1 MIYTFYTANITT
13 TAQNAKAYKKI
24 RFHYFPSSPYSA
36 RLTLKNRRLADFTVP
51 IAISPPLSPSTT
63 SEK

>member
-1 MIYTFYTANITT
+1 MFYTFYTAKITT
-13 TAQNAKAYKKI
+13 AAQIATINKKI

-36 RLTLKNRRLADFTVP
+36 RFTLKKRRLADCIVP
-51 IAISPPLSPSTT
+51 IAISDLPSPSTT

>member
-1 MIYTFYTANITT
+1 MFYTFYTAKTITA
-13 TAQNAKAYKKI
+13 AQIATINKKI

-36 RLTLKNRRLADFTVP
+36 RFTLKNRRLADLTVP
-51 IAISPPLSPSTT
+51 IAISAPESPSTT